1 MLAVSEPLPGFGSD
15 DFVPVDSGGGVAVHV
30 AWRGAPLALGKLKG
44 KMVKLKFYLKDANLY
59 SFKIQD
65 I

>member
-1 MLAVSEPLPGFGSD
+1 MLVVSEPLSGFGRD
-15 DFVPVDSGGGVAVHV
+15 DFVPVEADGGVAVLV
-30 AWRGAPLALGKLKG
+30 AWRGAPSALGKLKG

-65 I
+65 T